1 MEVYHNDS
9 YALGARYAARAPHN
23 RHERTRPPRSFPVI
37 INDNVLRNAN
47 YMVLCA
53 MVGLLIVQKLV
64 RAVLLLH
71 ENGPIIPIAV

>member
-1 MEVYHNDS
+1 MS
-9 YALGARYAARAPHN
+9 ARYALRAHYN
-23 RHERTRPPRSFPVI
+23 RHKRAQRPRTSGDAG
-37 INDNVLRNAN
+37 NDNVLRNAN

-71 ENGPIIPIAV
+71 ENGPIIPIAA